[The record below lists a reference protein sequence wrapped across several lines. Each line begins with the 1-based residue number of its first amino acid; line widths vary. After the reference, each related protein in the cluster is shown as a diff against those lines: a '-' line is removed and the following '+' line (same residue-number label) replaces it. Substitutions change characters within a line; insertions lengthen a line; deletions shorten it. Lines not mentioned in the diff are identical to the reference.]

1 MIFHYLNAE
10 TTFIQF
16 KFRVAHIANA
26 LALYHVAHLSF
37 DDSATSV
44 PFFEN
49 KWLCLVTTRFH
60 ASSLVG
66 IHGAYRTTDVCV

>member
-26 LALYHVAHLSF
+26 LPLYHVAHLSF
-37 DDSATSV
+37 DDSAPSV

-49 KWLCLVTTRFH
+49 KRLRQVTTRSH
-60 ASSLVG
+60 ASSLVR
-66 IHGAYRTTDVCV
+66 IHGAYHTVNVCV